1 MVKGKTSRSH
11 EIDEKR
17 LHKELGSSDR
27 WEKPER
33 LSGDIRVKHPHDG
46 TGELVKSSASTHT
59 MEEQF
64 VLEEH
69 RDIASFNA
77 DNEFN
82 RAIEEEN
89 IDFNI
94 PGVPTSTA
102 KRSHGIN
109 VQNLI
114 QKIENHFQ
122 RQALQSDLEQ
132 DRPFIPFSKESQ
144 DAI

>member
-1 MVKGKTSRSH
+1 MSSSPNQPNPICDRSGKPEDTERVFVDKGKTSRSQ
-11 EIDEKR
+11 EIDDKR

-27 WEKPER
+27 TEKPVK
-33 LSGDIRVKHPHDG
+33 LSEDICVMHAHDG

-59 MEEQF
+59 MKEQF
-64 VLEEH
+64 LPTEH

-82 RAIEEEN
+82 RATDEEN

-94 PGVPTSTA
+94 PGVPNSTV
-102 KRSHGIN
+102 KRSHGVN

-114 QKIENHFQ
+114 QKI
-122 RQALQSDLEQ
+122 
-132 DRPFIPFSKESQ
+132 
-144 DAI
+144 